1 MCYKRMPMASRA
13 DFDWSV
19 MDRHGIAGFIW
30 ALSPKIVNQ
39 RLTIDQF
46 HGMVY
51 RHLKKY
57 IPLRISK
64 TKYDKADS
72 NSVMIGG
79 CYYSELDQ
87 YNKTCIEVSLL
98 YNPNDEYLK
107 LNTRKFYRA
116 CIVIA
121 DTILHEII
129 HMRQFRRREFKD
141 LPDYPRTASRE
152 SKRLEQSYLG
162 NSDEIDAYGFNIACD
177 LLDKYK
183 ITKDV
188 VRHLNIDQRNKR
200 VRYDE
205 WFMYLKAFDH
215 DHNHPI
221 IKKVKKKVL
230 QYLPNAA
237 IGKPYRNKDWICY

>member
-1 MCYKRMPMASRA
+1 MSMASRSE
-13 DFDWSV
+13 FDWSSV
-19 MDRHGIAGFIW
+19 NRHGIAGFIW
-30 ALSPKIVNQ
+30 ALAPKIINQQLTVN
-39 RLTIDQF
+39 QF
-46 HGMVY
+46 HGMIY

-57 IPLRISK
+57 IPLRIAKS
-64 TKYDKADS
+64 KYDKADT

-79 CYYSELDQ
+79 CYYSLHDQ
-87 YNKTCIEVSLL
+87 NDKPCIEVSLL
-98 YNPNDEYLK
+98 YNPKDIYLK
-107 LNTRKFYRA
+107 INTRKFYRI
-116 CIVIA
+116 CLVIA

-141 LPDYPRTASRE
+141 LPDYPSTARRA

-183 ITKDV
+183 STKDV
-188 VRHLNIDQRNKR
+188 VRHLNIDQKNKR
-200 VRYDE
+200 VRYVE

>member
-1 MCYKRMPMASRA
+1 MLIPLSLSDEKP
-13 DFDWSV
+13 
-19 MDRHGIAGFIW
+19 IW
-30 ALSPKIVNQ
+30 IL
-39 RLTIDQF
+39 
-46 HGMVY
+46 G
-51 RHLKKY
+51 
-57 IPLRISK
+57 LRISK
-64 TKYDKADS
+64 SRYDKA
-72 NSVMIGG
+72 NHNTVMIGG

-87 YNKTCIEVSLL
+87 HNKTCIEVSLL
-98 YNPNDEYLK
+98 YNPQHEYLK
-107 LNTRKFYRA
+107 LNTRKFYRI

-129 HMRQFRRREFKD
+129 HMRQFRRRAFKD
-141 LPDYPRTASRE
+141 LPDYPSTARRA
-152 SKRLEQSYLG
+152 SKREEQSYLG
-162 NSDEIDAYGFNIACD
+162 NSDEIDAYSFNIACD
-177 LLDKYK
+177 LIDRYK
-183 ITKDV
+183 NIKNV
-188 VRHLNIDQRNKR
+188 VKHLNIDQRNKR

>member
-1 MCYKRMPMASRA
+1 MSMASRS
-13 DFDWSV
+13 DFDWSSL
-19 MDRHGIAGFIW
+19 DRDGVAGFIW
-30 ALSPKIVNQ
+30 MLSPKIINQ
-39 RLTIDQF
+39 RLTVDQF
-46 HGMVY
+46 HGILY

-57 IPLRISK
+57 LPLRVSK
-64 TKYDKADS
+64 TKYDKA
-72 NSVMIGG
+72 NRNTVMIGG

-87 YNKTCIEVSLL
+87 YNKICIEVSLL
-98 YNPNDEYLK
+98 YNQKDGYLK
-107 LNTRKFYRA
+107 LNTRKFYRI

-129 HMRQFRRREFKD
+129 HMRQFRRRSFKD
-141 LPDYPRTASRE
+141 LPDYPSTARRA
-152 SKRLEQSYLG
+152 SKREEQSYLG

-177 LLDKYK
+177 LIDRYK
-183 ITKDV
+183 NTKHI
-188 VRHLNIDQRNKR
+188 VRHLNIDQRNKQI
-200 VRYDE
+200 RYDE

-237 IGKPYRNKDWICY
+237 NGKPYRNKDWICY

>member
-1 MCYKRMPMASRA
+1 MADRS
-13 DFDWSV
+13 DFDWSLL
-19 MDRHGIAGFIW
+19 DRDGVAGFIW
-30 ALSPKIVNQ
+30 MLSPKIVNQ
-39 RLTIDQF
+39 RLTVDQF
-46 HGMVY
+46 HGIIY

-57 IPLRISK
+57 LPLRISK
-64 TKYDKADS
+64 TKYNKSDR
-72 NSVMIGG
+72 NTVMIGG

-87 YNKTCIEVSLL
+87 YNKLCIEVLLL
-98 YNPNDEYLK
+98 YNPKDEYLK
-107 LNTRKFYRA
+107 LNTRKFYRV

-129 HMRQFRRREFKD
+129 HMRQFRRRAFKD
-141 LPDYPRTASRE
+141 LPDYPSTARRA
-152 SKRLEQSYLG
+152 SKREEQSYLG
-162 NSDEIDAYGFNIACD
+162 NSDEIDAYSFNIACELID
-177 LLDKYK
+177 RYK
-183 ITKDV
+183 STKNV
-188 VRHLNIDQRNKR
+188 VRHLNIDQKTKQ

-215 DHNHPI
+215 DHNHLI

>member
-1 MCYKRMPMASRA
+1 MSMANRS
-13 DFDWSV
+13 DFDWSLL
-19 MDRHGIAGFIW
+19 DRDGVAGFIW
-30 ALSPKIVNQ
+30 MLSPKIVNQ
-39 RLTIDQF
+39 RLTVDQF
-46 HGMVY
+46 HGMIY

-57 IPLRISK
+57 MPLRVSK
-64 TKYDKADS
+64 TKYNKAYT
-72 NSVMIGG
+72 NTVMIGG

-87 YNKTCIEVSLL
+87 YDKLCIEVSLL
-98 YNPNDEYLK
+98 YNPKDEYLK
-107 LNTRKFYRA
+107 FNTRKFYRV
-116 CIVIA
+116 CVVIA

-129 HMRQFRRREFKD
+129 HMRQFRRRAFKD
-141 LPDYPRTASRE
+141 LPDYPSTARRA
-152 SKRLEQSYLG
+152 SKREEQSYLG

-177 LLDKYK
+177 LIDRYK
-183 ITKDV
+183 NIKNV
-188 VRHLNIDQRNKR
+188 VRHLNIDQKNKR